1 MSSAIPQPVQDQ
13 ISHLSKELSQL
24 KGQMQQVSN
33 QIRSCEY
40 ESKLTTLTL
49 KELYQLPNGCAC
61 FEGIGK
67 MFLLQDLEV
76 LKAEIDQSAQKIG
89 QELQELKQVLPS
101 FEASYQKK
109 EEQFMGFLKSNNL
122 VLKEL
127 K

>member
-1 MSSAIPQPVQDQ
+1 
-13 ISHLSKELSQL
+13 
-24 KGQMQQVSN
+24 
-33 QIRSCEY
+33 
-40 ESKLTTLTL
+40 
-49 KELYQLPNGCAC
+49 
-61 FEGIGK
+61 